1 MISDLLSTFNFQLST
16 NMKPNAIKQTVK
28 DLQAEKQKLQDR
40 LKIIEGI
47 IETYQNKL
55 CPHQYEDGRSA
66 IEEDAPLHPASSRQ
80 CQICGKYF

>member
-1 MISDLLSTFNFQLST
+1 MTSDS
-16 NMKPNAIKQTVK
+16 IKQTVK
-28 DLQAEKQKLQDR
+28 DLQAEKQKLQNR

-66 IEEDAPLHPASSRQ
+66 IEEDAPLHPASQLQ
-80 CQICGKYF
+80 CQICGKEF